1 MFGLCALSKR
11 LLVFLTLLIF
21 PSLVWAN
28 SQQGT
33 VLIQGAA
40 VYADADFDAPIIAEL
55 KYGAIYTISVKK
67 KGPFYRIRVQPGKM
81 GWISDIDIQPGIQK
95 VPSRKKEVDREAN
108 KEAPELAQDEAQS
121 ETFYATRYR
130 GLTFD
135 YINFTEDTMGQER
148 SSLMPFLG
156 FRFSGFN
163 TVFSGDIYAE
173 GNILFSPGAPKYY
186 EEQTGGKASGG
197 VVIGNF
203 LLQTVIPKSPNLV
216 YFYGFGPMVKYSHFN
231 IDLEGTSLG
240 KSYSVDDLNLGV
252 LFNLGLG
259 YRIKKAVIKGDIKY
273 YWEKTKYFGAGL
285 HFGWEF

>member
-11 LLVFLTLLIF
+11 LFVFLTIVIF
-21 PSLVWAN
+21 PCLVWAN

-33 VLIQGAA
+33 VLIQGAM
-40 VYADADFDAPIIAEL
+40 VYSEANFDAPVIAEL
-55 KYGAIYTISVKK
+55 KYGAIYTISKK
-67 KGPFYRIRVQPGKM
+67 KRGPFYRIRLQPGKL

-95 VPSRKKEVDREAN
+95 VPSRKKQIDQEVA
-108 KEAPELAQDEAQS
+108 KEAPELAQDESRS

-135 YINFTEDTMGQER
+135 YINYTEKTMGEER
-148 SSLMPFLG
+148 SALTPFFG

-163 TVFSGDIYAE
+163 TVFAGDIYAE
-173 GNILFSPGAPKYY
+173 GNILIHPGAPKYY
-186 EEQTGGKASGG
+186 EEQTGGRASGG
-197 VVIGNF
+197 IVIANF
-203 LLQTVIPKSPNLV
+203 LLQTVIPKTSNLV
-216 YFYGFGPMVKYSHFN
+216 YLYGFGPMVKYSHFN

-240 KSYSVDDLNLGV
+240 KSYSLDDLNLGV

-259 YRIKKAVIKGDIKY
+259 YRIKKTVIKADVKY
-273 YWEKTKYFGAGL
+273 YWEKTQYFGAGL